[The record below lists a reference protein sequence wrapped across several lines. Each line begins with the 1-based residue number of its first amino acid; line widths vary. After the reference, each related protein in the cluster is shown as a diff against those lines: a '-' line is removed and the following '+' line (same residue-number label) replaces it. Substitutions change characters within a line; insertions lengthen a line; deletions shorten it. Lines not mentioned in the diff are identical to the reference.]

1 MAGAKKPAMPTARA
15 TKRGT
20 AVKMP
25 MKPGNIATG
34 SKKTALPK
42 PAGKATKKPTLNDYL
57 KQGKRPPVKPG
68 LKLPSDA
75 DVRIKGYNK

>member
-1 MAGAKKPAMPTARA
+1 MAKKPTTPMPRA

-25 MKPGNIATG
+25 AKPGNIATG
-34 SKKTALPK
+34 TKKTAK
-42 PAGKATKKPTLNDYL
+42 PMAPGKATKKPTLNDYL

-75 DVRIKGYNK
+75 DVKIKGYNK